1 MTPQPIITLR
11 SALQC
16 LSRDDFAD
24 MTIEEIDSLEADL
37 SAWANIAMVTA
48 MTKRASIREE
58 EPE

>member
-1 MTPQPIITLR
+1 MIPQPILTLK

-16 LSRDDFAD
+16 LSRDDLED

-48 MTKRASIREE
+48 MTKRAGMRDEA
-58 EPE
+58 PE